1 MRKAKITESDAGT
14 VTAPSPSG
22 VGVTKIAAAIVTFVT
37 NTVFWNSG
45 IWLKTRLY
53 KDLRVHAGVV
63 KSVNTGDLKGPC
75 ANFVTPLGSPPKA
88 STGKAL
94 LRSQEGSKKAQK
106 PLFLGVNCDSN
117 CGVIIGLPGDLSQ
130 LILAL

>member
-45 IWLKTRLY
+45 IWLKTRIY
-53 KDLRVHAGVV
+53 KDLRVHAGVM
-63 KSVNTGDLKGPC
+63 KLVNIGDLKSPGLR
-75 ANFVTPLGSPPKA
+75 PLRGQVPPSAFPKLFFGC
-88 STGKAL
+88 ST
-94 LRSQEGSKKAQK
+94 
-106 PLFLGVNCDSN
+106 
-117 CGVIIGLPGDLSQ
+117 
-130 LILAL
+130 